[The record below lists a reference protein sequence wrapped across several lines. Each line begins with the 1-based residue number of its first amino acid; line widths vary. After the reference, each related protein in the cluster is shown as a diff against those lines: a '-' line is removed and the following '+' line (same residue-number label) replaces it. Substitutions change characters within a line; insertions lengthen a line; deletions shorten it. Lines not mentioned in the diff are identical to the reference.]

1 MLVAIT
7 FQLDLQPKR
16 PISLEHLA
24 FRDSPLVP
32 RLCNP
37 IGGRRLLVYVVQFDY
52 LNAHLIEPS
61 GEGRW
66 VRSSDAAKIRVVA
79 GNFTRGR
86 QA

>member
-1 MLVAIT
+1 
-7 FQLDLQPKR
+7 
-16 PISLEHLA
+16 
-24 FRDSPLVP
+24 
-32 RLCNP
+32 
-37 IGGRRLLVYVVQFDY
+37 VQFDY